1 MTSENNKTESYVKFD
16 GKDERE
22 FREWTA
28 ATMTV
33 GLKEGWLEILISNV
47 TLDRA
52 SEKAE
57 DMATVLK
64 NDLAY
69 EFMAKT
75 CTDDALEYVRVAATA
90 DSNGDMRKAWKGLCK
105 RYQSI
110 VDDLIA
116 LSEEYD
122 NCKMKKASDDPC
134 KWYMELE
141 YLQLWMEHAGMQKK
155 TKAEM
160 VAFIMN

>member
-1 MTSENNKTESYVKFD
+1 MTSENNKTKSYVKFD
-16 GKDERE
+16 GKDVRK
-22 FREWTA
+22 FQEWVTV
-28 ATMTV
+28 TMAV
-33 GLKEGWLEILISNV
+33 GAKEGWLEVFIRDV
-47 TLDRA
+47 TLDRT
-52 SEKAE
+52 SKEEE
-57 DMATVLK
+57 DMAAVLK
-64 NDLAY
+64 NDLTY
-69 EFMAKT
+69 NYLVKT

-134 KWYMELE
+134 KWYTELE
-141 YLQLWMEHAGMQKK
+141 YLQLRMEHAGVQKK